1 MAEDF
6 SKQIVH
12 QFGTRL
18 GREYDRRNDDVR
30 SDEVVERQESEAYQL
45 SDVLKQIISPH
56 DQVEIAE
63 SLEQLRLLNN
73 SFEGQRVVIAEADL
87 ELSGE
92 HRPLAARIWKWLEQH
107 VETRIKKHSPR
118 DKGCPVRQLL
128 RLRDELFDQIAIPYF
143 DRKHTIGY
151 ILFEPLRNRISHV
164 LFTRLL
170 SNYVSIRPS
179 GLYPNLVAIRQSR
192 INETDLAS
200 CAKHFAEKH
209 GWYLDFLPT
218 FFDEVRKAFSDETR
232 SEMTGVVS
240 RDSLIQNMND
250 LAADV
255 IDMRCF
261 VGGSNPG
268 NLRLA
273 IGKLVVG
280 LKWTTRDGILEL
292 HVGQSDEE
300 MMRSVFLDFV
310 QRGIDGS
317 PKVNIGYDGLITDCY
332 RPWHSSETA
341 GDDSDWL
348 HLNLLLL
355 DRIHS
360 RLFASYERIDFDKL
374 REKARSGSVLPDEED
389 QALAVAAH
397 DLECREINP
406 VASSSMS
413 ITVDSDAAPAHL
425 TAPKQR
431 APLLRPI
438 RMQTLLKWLTTQF
451 NCQVTQGKGSE
462 VNVFRPGGR
471 TDTLAHHKRN
481 PEIHVVRLK
490 TLLRKLGINAREFFG
505 MVYS

>member
-1 MAEDF
+1 MVEDF

-18 GREYDRRNDDVR
+18 GREYDRRNEKVL
-30 SDEVVERQESEAYQL
+30 SDEVVKRQESEAFHL
-45 SDVLKQIISPH
+45 SADLKRIISPH
-56 DQVEIAE
+56 NQVEIAE
-63 SLEQLRLLNN
+63 ALEQLRLLNN
-73 SFEGQRVVIAEADL
+73 SFEGHRVVIAEADL

-118 DKGCPVRQLL
+118 DNGSPVRQLR
-128 RLRDELFDQIAIPYF
+128 RLRNELFDLIAIPYF

-170 SNYVSIRPS
+170 SNYATIRPP
-179 GLYPNLVAIRQSR
+179 GVYLDVVAIRQSH
-192 INETDLAS
+192 INEADLAL
-200 CAKHFAEKH
+200 CAQYLAEKH
-209 GWYLDFLPT
+209 GWFLDFLPS
-218 FFDEVRKAFSDETR
+218 FFDVVRNALSGETLN
-232 SEMTGVVS
+232 EMTGVVS
-240 RDSLIQNMND
+240 RDSLIQSMND
-250 LAADV
+250 LAVDV
-255 IDMRCF
+255 IDMRCV

-268 NLRLA
+268 NLRFT
-273 IGKLVVG
+273 IGTLVVG
-280 LKWTTRDGILEL
+280 LNWITRDGILEL
-292 HVGQSDEE
+292 HVGQSDDEVT
-300 MMRSVFLDFV
+300 RSIFQDK
-310 QRGIDGS
+310 RGVDSS

-341 GDDSDWL
+341 SDDSDWL
-348 HLNLLLL
+348 RLNFLLLE
-355 DRIHS
+355 RIYS

-374 REKARSGSVLPDEED
+374 REKARSGSVLPGEED

-406 VASSSMS
+406 IASSSIS

-425 TAPKQR
+425 TTPKQR
-431 APLLRPI
+431 TPLLRPI

-451 NCQVTQGKGSE
+451 NSEVTQGKGSE

-490 TLLRKLGINAREFFG
+490 TLLRKLGINAREFFAL
-505 MVYS
+505 VYS

>member
-1 MAEDF
+1 MVEDF

-18 GREYDRRNDDVR
+18 GREYDRRNDEVR

-87 ELSGE
+87 QLSGE
-92 HRPLAARIWKWLEQH
+92 HRPLAARIRKWLEQH
-107 VETRIKKHSPR
+107 FETRIKKHSPR
-118 DKGCPVRQLL
+118 DNGDPARKLC
-128 RLRDELFDQIAIPYF
+128 RLIGELFDLIAIPYF

-151 ILFEPLRNRISHV
+151 ILFEPLRNHVSHV

-179 GLYPNLVAIRQSR
+179 GVYLNLVAIRQSR
-192 INETDLAS
+192 INKVELELLA
-200 CAKHFAEKH
+200 KDFAEKH
-209 GWYLDFLPT
+209 GWYLDFLPS
-218 FFDEVRKAFSDETR
+218 FFDKIRDALSSETR
-232 SEMTGVVS
+232 TEMPRVVS

-255 IDMRCF
+255 IEMRCV

-280 LKWTTRDGILEL
+280 LKWATRNSILEL
-292 HVGQSDEE
+292 HVGQSDDEVT
-300 MMRSVFLDFV
+300 RSIFQNKYGVDS
-310 QRGIDGS
+310 S

-348 HLNLLLL
+348 HLNFLLL

-406 VASSSMS
+406 VASSSIS

-451 NCQVTQGKGSE
+451 NCEVTQGKGSE
-462 VNVFRPGGR
+462 VNVFRLGGR

-490 TLLRKLGINAREFFG
+490 TLLRKLGINAREFFAL
-505 MVYS
+505 VYS